1 MTWLNI
7 FLQEKNCEVE
17 QRLNRGKGLEAEKQ
31 VKRQRNWL
39 IDNSS
44 NPKKEAMGLKN
55 SNDIEI
61 HLELKTKLG
70 A

>member
-44 NPKKEAMGLKN
+44 NPKKEAMGLK
-55 SNDIEI
+55 
-61 HLELKTKLG
+61 KQ
-70 A
+70 